1 MTANYIRFW
10 GVRGSYPAPFATHL
24 RTGGNTS
31 CMEVRAGEHVLI
43 CDAGTGIIPLGH
55 ALIEQPW
62 IHEAVVLLTHYH
74 WDHISGLPFFEPAF
88 TRGWR
93 VKFFGPGQ
101 NQAEIEERIAEQM
114 KAPYFP
120 VETEKWLAEIE
131 YLEASGGCLRY
142 GPISIERFHVHH
154 PGSTYGY
161 RIRVGNR
168 TIVYA
173 SDNELAFIN
182 RSIEQRKA
190 EFDEPEQRLLEAM
203 KEDERLRS
211 IEFMRHVD
219 ILIHDAQYTPID
231 YEKKRGWGHSCYVD
245 TVEAAMDADVG
256 QLFLFHLDPAYP
268 DDRIDLLHRHALTL
282 IKARRHRLV
291 CKVAREGYCID
302 LDSDF

>member
-1 MTANYIRFW
+1 MTANYLRFW
-10 GVRGSYPAPFATHL
+10 GIRGSYPAPFATHL
-24 RTGGNTS
+24 RAGGNTS
-31 CMEVRAGEHVLI
+31 CVEVRVGDHILI
-43 CDAGTGIIPLGH
+43 FDAGTGIIPLGH
-55 ALIEQPW
+55 ALMAQHW
-62 IHEAVVLLTHYH
+62 IREAVVLLTHYH

-88 TRGWR
+88 TRGWC

-120 VETEKWLAEIE
+120 VETEKWLAEVE
-131 YLEASGGCLRY
+131 YLEAYDGCLQY
-142 GPISIERFHVHH
+142 GPISIERFYVHH

-203 KEDERLRS
+203 KEDERLRA
-211 IEFMRHVD
+211 IEFMRNVD
-219 ILIHDAQYTPID
+219 ILIHDAQYTPND

-256 QLFLFHLDPAYP
+256 QLFLFHLDPAYT
-268 DDRIDLLHRHALTL
+268 DDRIDLLHRHAVEL
-282 IKARRHRLV
+282 IAARRHRLI
-291 CKVAREGYCID
+291 CKVAREGCCID
-302 LDSDF
+302 LDNDC